1 MRLLIR
7 VFLLAFILLQVPLV
21 YSQEI
26 SVRARNKPLNRV
38 LVGIRDDYHIQLSFN
53 DSKLSSYKVSV
64 HRLFKSPEEAFSF
77 LIKDLPF
84 HFEKRGDVY
93 LFYSSSSEV
102 GGEVPEP
109 DPPRMEKFLLA
120 GRIINRL
127 NNETLPFSSIMVND
141 HGLISDNRGFFS
153 FISTSD
159 SLFKLK
165 ISYLGFYIL
174 DTIVRPGIAT
184 FKLIPSVVEL
194 QRVIVVGKSVE
205 YSIQSGE
212 KTGTTKL
219 NHKVANFLPGFSD
232 NSVFNMLRLQ
242 PGILA
247 AGEQSNDLVIW
258 GSYEGQSQVL
268 FDGVTIFGL
277 KNFNDNI
284 SAVNPLMAKDINV
297 QRGGFGAE
305 LGGKVG
311 GIVNV
316 TGIDGNTLTP
326 AAKVSIN
333 NMTLSGVASAPV
345 GKNAAAVVAFR
356 QTYYDLYNT
365 AKLNVSQNAALTA
378 SEGSTVNIYPDY
390 LFHDLNLKFSG
401 KTKTNDSYF
410 LSLFT
415 GGDKFNY
422 SVSQLK
428 TVPTLGNRKEV
439 YNVSSDV
446 DEKNAQKGIASFY
459 GKIWKSGNTS
469 NLSLGYSGLKTVL
482 SNYQQVIRS
491 LTGKS
496 VFDRVETTTNSIDEV
511 SLKMDNKFIVSQ
523 NQTVEFGTA
532 LISDKIE
539 LKEDSANITTY
550 QKNDKSGTLSLY
562 LLDNIYIS
570 KRLSVKAGERVDRPA
585 NIGKFYFQPRVSASF
600 KLTDNLKINGSWGQ
614 YNQFVVKTSVT
625 DEDGNYHYFWAVSD
639 NKDIPVLF
647 STQRVLGLSFTKN
660 DFTVNVEGYS
670 KRIFGIT
677 RFVQNRAGLKF
688 VYQGDSKGM
697 GLDVMVRK
705 DYKGNSAW
713 VSYSLG
719 QTKEYFPYFSDNN
732 YRRAPQDQTHEVKI
746 AGLLNLSPFFFS
758 ANYVYGSGFPNQAPL
773 TASTVAIP
781 AYHRF
786 DAAATYQFSLRR
798 FHLETGVSVL
808 NVFNSHN
815 IKYSNFVRLPASQT
829 NTIDINAEAVPFTPA
844 LFLNLSF

>member
-1 MRLLIR
+1 LRLLLRIL
-7 VFLLAFILLQVPLV
+7 LLAFLFLQVPLV
-21 YSQEI
+21 YSQKI
-26 SVRARNKPLNRV
+26 SIQAKNKPLNRV
-38 LVGIRDDYHIQLSFN
+38 LVGIRDEYKIQLSFN
-53 DSKLSSYKVSV
+53 DS
-64 HRLFKSPEEAFSF
+64 RLAAYRVTVQRVFSSPEEAFSF
-77 LIKDLPF
+77 LIKGLPL
-84 HFEKRGDVY
+84 HCEKRGEVY
-93 LFYSSSSEV
+93 LFYSSATEV
-102 GGEVPEP
+102 KNEDPAK
-109 DPPRMEKFLLA
+109 DPPNPERYLLA
-120 GRIINRL
+120 GKIINKFNR
-127 NNETLPFSSIMVND
+127 ESLPFSSILVND
-141 HGLISDNRGFFS
+141 HGLLSDSRGFFS
-153 FISTSD
+153 FISTTD
-159 SLFKLK
+159 SVFKLK

-174 DTIVRPGIAT
+174 DTIVRPGSAT
-184 FKLIPSVVEL
+184 FELTPSVVEL
-194 QRVIVVGKSVE
+194 QRVVIVGKNVE
-205 YSIQSGE
+205 YSILSGE

-316 TGIDGNTLTP
+316 TGIDGNILSPT
-326 AAKVSIN
+326 AKVSIN
-333 NMTLSGVASAPV
+333 NMTLSGVASTPV
-345 GKNAAAVVAFR
+345 GKSAAAVLAFR
-356 QTYYDLYNT
+356 QTYYDLYNS
-365 AKLNVSQNAALTA
+365 AKLNVSQNAASVA

-390 LFHDLNLKFSG
+390 VFHDLNLKFSG
-401 KTKTNDSYF
+401 KSKLNDTYF
-410 LSLFT
+410 VSLFT

-422 SVSQLK
+422 SVSQPR

-446 DEKNAQKGIASFY
+446 DEKNTQKGIASFY
-459 GKIWKSGNTS
+459 GKIWKNGNTS
-469 NLSLGYSGLKTVL
+469 NFSLGYSGLSTIL

-496 VFDRVETTTNSIDEV
+496 IYDRIETTTNSIDEA
-511 SLKMDNKFIVSQ
+511 SFKLDNKFNVSE
-523 NQTVEFGTA
+523 NQTIEFGTA
-532 LISDKIE
+532 LIRDKIK
-539 LKEDSANITTY
+539 LKEDSANVTTY
-550 QKNDKSGTLSLY
+550 QKNDKSTALSLY

-570 KRLSVKAGERVDRPA
+570 KRLSAKIGERVDHPA

-600 KLTDNLKINGSWGQ
+600 KLTDNLKLNGSWGQ

-639 NKDIPVLF
+639 NKDIPVLL
-647 STQRVLGLSFTKN
+647 SSQRVLGLSFTKN
-660 DFTVNVEGYS
+660 DFLVNVEGYS

-697 GLDVMVRK
+697 GLDVLVKK

-719 QTKEYFPYFSDNN
+719 QTLEYFPYFSDNN
-732 YRRAPQDQTHEVKI
+732 YRRAPQDQTHEIKI
-746 AGLLNLSPFFFS
+746 AGLLNLSPFFVS

-773 TASTVAIP
+773 TATTEAIP

-786 DAAATYQFSLRR
+786 DAAVTYQFTRR
-798 FHLETGVSVL
+798 KFHLETGVSVL